1 MDIQQLSNEAREEES
16 RRYTLSNEEA
26 KKIFEEDIKP
36 RYFNSSLKSQEK
48 PDLVLV
54 GGQPAAGKTLPLLKN
69 KQKFQDKGGVLII
82 NGDDFRG
89 AHPKIEQI
97 KADHGKNYAFYTDKD
112 SGRWVEMMIKE
123 AQEQKV
129 NVILEGTMR
138 RPEVTLNTA
147 KEFNS
152 NGYEIHASIIAVKP
166 QESWLGVHERFERMM
181 SENPNDA
188 RYTQKHSHDIS
199 VQGLTKTVA
208 EIEDSK
214 IFKSIEIT
222 SRKGEVLYENK
233 MESDSWEKQPNA
245 SQTLSDFHKEPLTN
259 KEKSN
264 LSDRWQAVIDQ
275 MEQRGESSKDIAQV
289 KNYKKDMELEGR
301 QEPKLGRDY
310 IGTVIEVN
318 ENTSIQKTPTGKIIE
333 HANSKL
339 ERVPEET
346 KNYKIAYAENGKV
359 SVNDYV
365 QRESKQIE
373 QNTQVEQE
381 KSNTNQNFER

>member
-97 KADHGKNYAFYTDKD
+97 KADHGKKYAFYTDKD

-181 SENPNDA
+181 SENPNDP
-188 RYTQKHSHDIS
+188 RYAQKNSHDIS

-275 MEQRGESSKDIAQV
+275 MEQRGESSKDIAQI

-333 HANSKL
+333 HENSKL

-346 KNYKIAYAENGKV
+346 KNYKIAYAENGKA

-381 KSNTNQNFER
+381 KSNTNQSFER